1 MRSKMQIVT
10 HQAVNPYKY
19 LIIPALLLAAL
30 LAAAC
35 GAPAEV
41 TTAPAEAVEVEQEGP
56 LPQEEE
62 QQPQTGQPRQ
72 TDFIFPG
79 SQYMGKR
86 AFSQADSEFFV
97 TSASFQ
103 EVVSFYDGLFPDAPS
118 RHYDEEDGYAYIQT
132 ELMQILMEGDE
143 ITADDIAALGRL
155 VNIHIAA
162 HSDVGAVQATATQE
176 ILEQLPENQTI
187 IILTY
192 TTMN

>member
-1 MRSKMQIVT
+1 MKSKNGKRKILPKRMTITVSL
-10 HQAVNPYKY
+10 V
-19 LIIPALLLAAL
+19 LAAL

-41 TTAPAEAVEVEQEGP
+41 TTAPAEAVEVEQESLPP
-56 LPQEEE
+56 LEEE
-62 QQPQTGQPRQ
+62 LQPQTGQPRQ

-79 SQYMGKR
+79 AQYMGKR

-103 EVVSFYDGLFPDAPS
+103 EVGSFYDGMLPDAPS
-118 RHYDEEDGYAYIQT
+118 RHYSEEDGYAYIQT
-132 ELMQILMEGDE
+132 ELMRILMEGDE
-143 ITADDIAALGRL
+143 ITSDDIAVLGRL
-155 VNIHIAA
+155 LNIHIAA
-162 HSDVGAVQATATQE
+162 DKDVGAVKATANQE

-192 TTMN
+192 TIMY